1 MPLSMNCLSNRAR
14 EKTALLADFIATIAI
29 KREEETAARA
39 EAASAAVTEA
49 AASAAEEM
57 TEDSKIIFI

>member
-1 MPLSMNCLSNRAR
+1 MNCLSNRAR

-29 KREEETAARA
+29 KREEETAAQA
-39 EAASAAVTEA
+39 EVASAAVTEA
-49 AASAAEEM
+49 AAVSVVEEM